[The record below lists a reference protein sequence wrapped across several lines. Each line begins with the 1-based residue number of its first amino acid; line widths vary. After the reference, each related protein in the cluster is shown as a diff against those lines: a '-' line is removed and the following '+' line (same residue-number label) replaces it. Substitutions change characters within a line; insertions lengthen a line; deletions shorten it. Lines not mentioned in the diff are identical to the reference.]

1 MNILIFKICTG
12 LIFSNL
18 KLDSYKANKGFLHT
32 NIGEYIPCLL
42 TKTQASNQ
50 VNFEVLWVL

>member
-1 MNILIFKICTG
+1 MNILILKNCPG

-18 KLDSYKANKGFLHT
+18 KLDSYKAKKGLLHT
-32 NIGEYIPCLL
+32 NIGEYIPCLF

-50 VNFEVLWVL
+50 VNFEVLWVI